1 MTDQVTSTGRTF
13 STSIIQRE
21 VIHAQGHR
29 GSNQNSAVL
38 RSDMASSCH
47 PVGSR
52 PGCRGRVTGWSDAQQ
67 RRPTGVPP
75 TAPPRKETPCPA
87 RTSPVRRPPP
97 ARPSSP
103 STATTSSSTS
113 RRGPETFSTRST
125 IHFTL
130 HPARRRAPSST
141 SSAAPSSRSPST
153 APTSTRPSVYAD
165 SRVRLPGPGRRERRG
180 RRRHR
185 PLHQHRRG
193 PAPLRRPGRRRGLPL
208 QPVRGA
214 RQPAHVRRLRAARP
228 QGPLHLH
235 GDRAGPLAGRLQLP
249 HPAARAGRR
258 RRRHVALRA
267 HRADLELHHR
277 ARRRPLRRGARH
289 GHEPRAARCR
299 SASSA
304 ASR

>member
-1 MTDQVTSTGRTF
+1 MTDHVTSTGRTF

-38 RSDMASSCH
+38 RSDMAPSCH
-47 PVGSR
+47 PAAGLRR
-52 PGCRGRVTGWSDAQQ
+52 PGTRVTGWSDAQAAPD
-67 RRPTGVPP
+67 RRPVP
-75 TAPPRKETPCPA
+75 APPRKENPCPA

-103 STATTSSSTS
+103 STATTSPSTS
-113 RRGPETFSTRST
+113 TTGPETFSTTST
-125 IHFTL
+125 IHFRCTRPGAETFL
-130 HPARRRAPSST
+130 DFVGGTVEAHHPQRGRPRPGRALRRQPRAPARA
-141 SSAAPSSRSPST
+141 
-153 APTSTRPSVYAD
+153 
-165 SRVRLPGPGRRERRG
+165 GRRERRR

-214 RQPAHVRRLRAARP
+214 GQPADVPRLRAARP

-235 GDRAGPLAGRLQLP
+235 GDRAGPLAGRVQLP

-258 RRRHVALRA
+258 RRA
-267 HRADLELHHR
+267 
-277 ARRRPLRRGARH
+277 RRGAS
-289 GHEPRAARCR
+289 PRPGRSRATSPRWSPGPTTSCATPSAAGAARCR

-304 ASR
+304 AGR